1 MTAVAR
7 AKILA
12 YLTDGSDKG
21 PRYYKSKHIASELDL
36 TPKEVGV
43 NLGILQGRAS
53 DLRIEKWGYS
63 KSTTWRVERVA
74 ATNGNG
80 HAEVPANGQANG
92 NGLETTSQAVP
103 PSGRNGHAEPAEGSQ
118 A

>member
-1 MTAVAR
+1 MTADAR

-21 PRYYKSKHIASELDL
+21 PRYYKSKHIANELDL

-43 NLGILQGRAS
+43 NLGILQGRVS

-63 KSTTWRVERVA
+63 KSTTWRVERVS

-80 HAEVPANGQANG
+80 HAHPAPPVNGEANG
-92 NGLETTSQAVP
+92 
-103 PSGRNGHAEPAEGSQ
+103 NGHAEPATEAAENSQ
-118 A
+118 S

>member
-1 MTAVAR
+1 MTADAR

-12 YLTDGSDKG
+12 YLTDGADKG

-43 NLGILQGRAS
+43 NMGILQGRAS

-74 ATNGNG
+74 ILNGNG
-80 HAEVPANGQANG
+80 HSQTAPPVNGAASG
-92 NGLETTSQAVP
+92 NGHS
-103 PSGRNGHAEPAEGSQ
+103 EPAEGSG

>member
-7 AKILA
+7 AKILT

-21 PRYYKSKHIASELDL
+21 PRYYKSKHIASELGL

-53 DLRIEKWGYS
+53 DLRIDKWGYS

-80 HAEVPANGQANG
+80 HAEVPVPANGKANG
-92 NGLETTSQAVP
+92 IATASQAVS
-103 PSGRNGHAEPAEGSQ
+103 PSGRNGHAEPDEGSQ